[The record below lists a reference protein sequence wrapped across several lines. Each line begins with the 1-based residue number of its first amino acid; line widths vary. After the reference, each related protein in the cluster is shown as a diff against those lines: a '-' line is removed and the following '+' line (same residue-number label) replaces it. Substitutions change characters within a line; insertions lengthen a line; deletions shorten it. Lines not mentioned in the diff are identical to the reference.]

1 MRNIIE
7 KYFPEMGIDISWYSK
22 KKITPNIP
30 EKDNLDNLDDLDI
43 LVKKCK
49 KCNLYKTR
57 NNTVF
62 GEGSHNSDI
71 MIIGEAPGKEED
83 DSGKPFIG
91 RAGKLLTEFLKS
103 ISLDRRSVFIT
114 NTVKCRPPE
123 NRNPE
128 MTEIKSCSDYLDQ
141 QIAFIK
147 PKVLVLLGKIAANRM
162 LGEDKPISE
171 LRLKKF
177 FVEKY
182 DIPLIVFYHP
192 AYILRS
198 PLQKKKVWDDLQYLK
213 TIIGSHGS

>member
-30 EKDNLDNLDDLDI
+30 EKDNLDNLDI

-147 PKVLVLLGKIAANRM
+147 PRVLVLLGKIAANRM

-182 DIPLIVFYHP
+182 DIPWIVFYHP